1 MMINKLKL
9 LIVSNDCLSSSS
21 SNGRTLRN
29 FLIGW
34 PKENLAQ
41 FCLHGDSPDYEICD
55 RYFFVS
61 DQEALKA
68 WRKKEPAIGA
78 PTGGNAA
85 SNNQPIAHRP
95 RNALTMMARNFI
107 WNSMRWAGESFYQWV
122 EAFSPDLILLQAGD
136 CAFMFKLASK
146 LSDKYRIPLVIY
158 NSEAYYFKKFD
169 YFRSKGIAKL
179 FYPLFRLQFCS
190 QFKKTLKQ
198 AKISIYCCDKL
209 KKDYDTAFGLPSV
222 VIYTATQ
229 MVPAS
234 NHVTNSPPR
243 ISYLGNL
250 GVGRHEGLVEIANAL
265 QKISPELYLDVYGRI
280 PNETVQLA
288 FESCA
293 GIRYNGFV
301 SYDEVVEIMQKS
313 DLLIH
318 AESFSTFYKNDLRYA
333 FSTKIADSLAS
344 GTCFLLY
351 APWEMACTEY
361 LLQNHTA
368 YVVDQ
373 KEKLLPSLQELLA
386 DSSKLKRFIPRALE
400 VVSENH
406 DAFKN
411 AKAFQAVLLEV
422 FHYEA

>member
-1 MMINKLKL
+1 MSYPNL
-9 LIVSNDCLSSSS
+9 LIISNDCLSNSS

-29 FLIGW
+29 FIIGW
-34 PKENLAQ
+34 PKEKIAQ
-41 FCLHGDSPDYEICD
+41 FCLHSNSPDYEVCD

-61 DQEALKA
+61 DQDALQS
-68 WRKKEPAIGA
+68 WRKKEPAIGVPSGGKVA
-78 PTGGNAA
+78 P
-85 SNNQPIAHRP
+85 SKQPP
-95 RNALTMMARNFI
+95 QKTRNALTMMARNFI
-107 WNSMRWAGESFYQWV
+107 WNSMRWAGDSFYQWV
-122 EAFSPDLILLQAGD
+122 ESFSPEVILLQAGD
-136 CAFMFKLASK
+136 CAFMLKLATK
-146 LSDKYRIPLVIY
+146 LSNKYRIPLVIY

-198 AKISIYCCDKL
+198 AKVSIYCCDKL
-209 KKDYDTAFGLPSV
+209 KKDYDIAFGLPSV

-229 MVPAS
+229 MGPANS
-234 NHVTNSPPR
+234 HATNSPPR

-265 QKISPELYLDVYGRI
+265 QNISPDLHLDVYGKI
-280 PNETVQLA
+280 PNETVESA

-301 SYDEVVEIMQKS
+301 SYEEVVEIMQQS
-313 DLLIH
+313 DLLVH
-318 AESFSTFYKNDLRYA
+318 TESFSDFYKEDLKYA

-351 APWEMACTEY
+351 APKEMACTEY
-361 LLQNHTA
+361 LMENRAA

-373 KEKLLPSLQELLA
+373 KGELLSALQDLLA
-386 DSSKLKRFIPRALE
+386 DSSKLNQLIPRALE
-400 VVSENH
+400 VVSESH
-406 DAFKN
+406 DAIQN
-411 AKAFQAVLLEV
+411 AKDFQTALLEA
-422 FHYEA
+422 HHCEA